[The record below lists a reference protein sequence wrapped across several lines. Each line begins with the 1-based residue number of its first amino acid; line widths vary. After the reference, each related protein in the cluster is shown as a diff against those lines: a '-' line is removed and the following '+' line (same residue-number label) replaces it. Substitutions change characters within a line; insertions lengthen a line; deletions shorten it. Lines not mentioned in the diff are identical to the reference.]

1 MDEKQDSG
9 RAVDRTVVLIRRSQ
23 AGDRAAFEELFA
35 RYWERVFAIV
45 RQRMGPGLRRMLDVE
60 DVVQST
66 FEAAVKGFE
75 RFELRHEAAFIQWLA
90 KLAERQVQTALRHAQ
105 AQKRDRRR
113 EVGMD
118 RGRSDGWGSSLSWDV
133 VAGGIAIPEQIAQR
147 ELVAI
152 VEQCLDEL
160 PEDWREVI
168 LLRDFAS
175 GSWEFVAG
183 EMGRASI
190 EAAQELHRRA
200 RIRLS
205 TLLGKKLADRE

>member
-1 MDEKQDSG
+1 MGMEEDPQG
-9 RAVDRTVVLIRRSQ
+9 ALDRTVELIRRSQ
-23 AGDRAAFEELFA
+23 SGDRAAFDALFG

-60 DVVQST
+60 DIVQST
-66 FEAAVKGFE
+66 FEAAMKGFD

-90 KLAERQVQTALRHAQ
+90 KLAERQVQTALRHAR
-105 AQKRDRRR
+105 AQKRDHRR
-113 EVGMD
+113 EVAMD
-118 RGRSDGWGSSLSWDV
+118 ARRADGWGSSFSWDIIA
-133 VAGGIAIPEQIAQR
+133 AGIGIPDQIAQR

-168 LLRDFAS
+168 LLHDFAG
-175 GSWEFVAG
+175 GSWDFVAE
-183 EMGRASI
+183 EMGRKSI

-205 TLLGKKLADRE
+205 TLLGKRLVDR